1 MMKGGRINKG
11 NGGTAM
17 KKRRSINKKMVLW
30 LQMAFLIAA
39 VLMMQAPAQAAC
51 DVTPDADCDGL
62 TDTEETAG
70 ITTCNGIPVPGCSG
84 QTCPATNLMPG
95 QKDLFVIV
103 TPDNTNSSAY
113 RLAIIPNR
121 MEFATVVRAHEI
133 TREQAGCKINVDRS
147 VTTNQKAARI
157 VELLDTSNTTGS
169 DDALGWTDAVGAA
182 NGSIPY
188 GDGYIYTERIAN
200 WVSLKCGSGTCKTS
214 DNQAT
219 TKVTVIPRYI
229 KHTLAHEVGHMLNL
243 KQVPESKIGNHYPVS
258 TTTGA
263 TRYTLDQY
271 VYFKSGIFYMGTQFN
286 PNDPSYAKPR

>member
-1 MMKGGRINKG
+1 
-11 NGGTAM
+11 M
-17 KKRRSINKKMVLW
+17 KKRRSINEKMVLW
-30 LQMAFLIAA
+30 LQMAILLTAM
-39 VLMMQAPAQAAC
+39 LMMQAPAQAAC
-51 DVTPDADCDGL
+51 DVPDDTDCDGL
-62 TDTEETAG
+62 IVAEETAG
-70 ITTCNGIPVPGCSG
+70 IILCGTPSIGVAGSSNSCPVG
-84 QTCPATNLMPG
+84 ATSCISPNLG
-95 QKDLFVIV
+95 TDKKDLFVIV

-133 TREQAGCKINVDRS
+133 TKGQAGCKNNVDRS

-157 VELLDTSNTTGS
+157 AELVDTADTSGS

-182 NGSIPY
+182 NGSIPF

-200 WVSLKCGSGTCKTS
+200 WVSLKCGTGTCKTS
-214 DNQAT
+214 DTQAT